1 MSIDLIAWPA
11 QLPTPLRNGHS
22 LSPRSR
28 VVASEMDNG
37 FQRLRPRRINP
48 PDDMPVTWLFDAEQF
63 ELFRG
68 WFAHVFNYGARE
80 FSSPVLVGAEV
91 VYLAC
96 KFKPGTHPYK
106 AAAAGFNQRVTATLT
121 VRDVPVLAADTTIQ
135 RIHDISAQQ
144 ISDAV
149 DNALT
154 DYTTE

>member
-1 MSIDLIAWPA
+1 MSIDLIVWPA

-48 PDDMPVTWLFDAEQF
+48 PADMPVTWLFDAEQF

-68 WFAHVFNYGARE
+68 WFAHVINYGARE
-80 FSSPVLVGAEV
+80 FSSPVLIGDEI

-96 KFKPGTHPYK
+96 KFKPGAHSYK
-106 AAAAGFNQRVTATLT
+106 AAAAGFNNRVTATLT
-121 VRDVPVLAADTTIQ
+121 VRNVPVISADETLQ
-135 RIHDISAQQ
+135 RIHGVSAQQ
-144 ISDAV
+144 VVDAA
-149 DNALT
+149 DNAVT